1 MKKVLL
7 GILFAVT
14 GMAALAKETVTIYY
28 AFSPADTMANYSRTL
43 VEEANRIQNKYTF
56 LFDTKPG
63 AGNTVA
69 ANFVLNNPN
78 SILATSS
85 AFFIRPIFFPN
96 ESYLINNFKELLPQ
110 CEAPMGIASL
120 KYRSWRDVPTNRPL
134 TVGVSG
140 LGVTTHLVASEI
152 AIRYPNLQIIPF
164 KSTNDAIL
172 ATAGGHT
179 DFAVGFIN
187 DTVKWTTTDTPAD
200 KRLTV
205 LGVTG
210 SKAIRGIPTL
220 ISQGFPQTLAELNA
234 PHHLVVPATTPD
246 AKFKE
251 WRDILFRASKA
262 ESVQDSYTID
272 SAVPLDSIA
281 DSNIQPWFYKQ
292 QMLWKKIGS
301 NIKLEK

>member
-1 MKKVLL
+1 MKQLL
-7 GILFAVT
+7 AIILCALATQV
-14 GMAALAKETVTIYY
+14 LAKETVTIYY

-43 VEEANRIQNKYTF
+43 VEEANRIQDKYTF

-63 AGNTVA
+63 AGNAVA
-69 ANFVLNNPN
+69 ANHVKNNPN

-85 AFFIRPIFFPN
+85 AFFIRPNFYPN
-96 ESYLINNFKELLPQ
+96 ESYVINNFKELLPQ
-110 CEAPMGIASL
+110 CDAPMGIASL

-152 AIRYPNLQIIPF
+152 AVRYPNLQVIPF

-172 ATAGGHT
+172 ATAGGQT

-187 DTVKWTTTDTPAD
+187 DTIKWTTTATMAD
-200 KRLTV
+200 RQLTV

-210 SKAIRGIPTL
+210 AHTIQGVPTL
-220 ISQGFPQTLAELNA
+220 VSQGFPKILAELNA

-246 AKFKE
+246 TKFKE

-262 ESVQDSYTID
+262 KSVQASYAID
-272 SAVPLDSIA
+272 SAVPLDSIT

-292 QMLWKKIGS
+292 EALWKKIGS